1 MIDCFQLWLQIGRSS
16 QPDVLDSVKAIIGD
30 LHNASLMVDDIEDNS
45 KLRRGNPVTHS
56 IFGVATTINTANYAY
71 FLALEKCH
79 ALQNQEAMEVFV
91 GEMLNLHRGQ
101 GYDISWRENNRC
113 PTEEEYLK
121 MVQDKTGG
129 LFRLSVGLMQAFA
142 TQNKST
148 DFTSLVNNMAAYF
161 QIRDD
166 FINLVDEEYMKSK
179 SFCEDLTEGK
189 FSFPVIHCIKSS
201 PDDHRLSSILKQRTD
216 DTDVK
221 RYAQKIMVESGSLE
235 YTRAKCATLKEE
247 ILAEIEK
254 LGGNA
259 PLTKLVEALDVQ
271 IQAVRPMKA

>member
-1 MIDCFQLWLQIGRSS
+1 
-16 QPDVLDSVKAIIGD
+16 
-30 LHNASLMVDDIEDNS
+30 
-45 KLRRGNPVTHS
+45 
-56 IFGVATTINTANYAY
+56 
-71 FLALEKCH
+71 
-79 ALQNQEAMEVFV
+79 
-91 GEMLNLHRGQ
+91 
-101 GYDISWRENNRC
+101 
-113 PTEEEYLK
+113 
-121 MVQDKTGG
+121 
-129 LFRLSVGLMQAFA
+129 MQAFA
-142 TQNKST
+142 TSNKNT
-148 DFTSLVNNMAAYF
+148 DYTSLVNNMAAYF

-189 FSFPVIHCIKSS
+189 FSFPVIHCIKSF

-221 RYAQKIMVESGSLE
+221 RYAQKIMKESGSLE
-235 YTRAKCATLKEE
+235 YTRTKCTTLKEE
-247 ILAEIEK
+247 ILTEIQK